1 MTRVALLCGGRS
13 AEREV
18 SLRGGQ
24 AVRQALELRG
34 YKVKVFDP
42 ATDLLDLVKEAPS
55 FDVAFLVLH
64 GPGGEDGTIQGLL
77 DLLGLPYQGAG
88 VLGSA
93 LAMDKKLS
101 KELYRLAGL
110 NVPKAIELQKGVS
123 FPAEM
128 IEEIG
133 FPLVVKPV
141 SQGSSIG
148 LSLVEKK
155 KDLPKAL
162 ELAFKHEERVLLE
175 EYLPGRELTVGVL
188 GKEALPVVE
197 IIPGERHRFFD
208 YEAKYTPGATEE
220 ICPARIPSETAQE
233 AQRCALKAHQIL
245 RLRHYSRTD
254 MIYAHDKL
262 YLLETNTIPGMTET
276 SLLPLAAKVAGYSF
290 EDLVERLLKM
300 ALGLETV

>member
-24 AVRQALELRG
+24 AVRQALESKG
-34 YKVKVFDP
+34 YAVKVFDP

-55 FDVAFLVLH
+55 FDMAFLVLH
-64 GPGGEDGTIQGLL
+64 GPGGEDGTIQGFLE
-77 DLLGLPYQGAG
+77 LLGLPYQGAG

-101 KELYRLAGL
+101 KELYHQAGL
-110 NVPKAIELQKGVS
+110 NVPKAIELQKES
-123 FPAEM
+123 PLPMEE
-128 IEEIG
+128 IEKIG

-155 KDLPKAL
+155 EDLPKAL
-162 ELAFKHEERVLLE
+162 ELAFKHEERILLE
-175 EYLPGRELTVGVL
+175 EYILGRELTVGVL
-188 GKEALPVVE
+188 GEEALPVVE

-208 YEAKYTPGATEE
+208 YEAKYTPGATKE
-220 ICPARIPSETAQE
+220 ICPAKIPLEIAQE
-233 AQRCALKAHQIL
+233 AQRCALKAHQVL

-254 MIYAHDKL
+254 MIYARDKL

-300 ALGLETV
+300 ALGLETA